1 MYYVYKHTN
10 LANGKVYIGITRQ
23 KPSRRWHGGNGYRDQ
38 PLFWNAIQKYGWG
51 SFSHEILQQ
60 GLSQDD
66 AYELEQDY
74 IHKYKSSEREYGYNI
89 AGGGVDTTRFTPSYR
104 DKLKVVAQNRP
115 PMSVETRLKLS
126 LAQRGKKKP
135 PLTEEQRKR
144 LSESLKGRVFSLEH
158 CRHISESKKGK
169 ATMANNPKAK
179 RVRCIETGKVY
190 GCMKEAMLDTGANSH
205 NISSVCS
212 GKLKTAG
219 GFHWEYVKEV

>member
-10 LANGKVYIGITRQ
+10 LANGKVYVGVTRQ

-38 PLFWNAIQKYGWG
+38 PLFWNAIQKYGWE

-60 GLSQDD
+60 GLSQED
-66 AYELEQDY
+66 AYRLEQDY
-74 IHKYKSSEREYGYNI
+74 IRKYKSSEREYGYNI
-89 AGGGVDTTRFTPSYR
+89 AGGGIDSTRFTASYR
-104 DKLKVVAQNRP
+104 DKLKTAVKNRP
-115 PMSVETRLKLS
+115 PMSLETRAKIS
-126 LAQRGKKKP
+126 LANRGKKRSP
-135 PLTEEQRKR
+135 RTEEQRKR
-144 LSESLKGRVFSLEH
+144 LSESLKGRVFSPEH

-169 ATMANNPKAK
+169 NAMANNPKAK

-190 GCMKEAMLDTGANSH
+190 ECMKEATLDIGVSNH

-219 GFHWEYVKEV
+219 GFHWEYVQGV